1 MPLDALVMHIA
12 CLTQLWTLLPE
23 YVFLS
28 SPKSTIFMVGNFKE
42 YLFALIS
49 MPNSICQWGQYL
61 AKKLN
66 FWVHSQK
73 NPFTNWKTKR
83 ALYMKYQ
90 KRGICGK
97 MVFKESGLFSFQGNI
112 CRAGHESPHWEGV
125 LMKVQVLVGAVAQ
138 GEGFADFEVYEVCGP
153 V

>member
-1 MPLDALVMHIA
+1 MEKNGLIYGPFCPNVL
-12 CLTQLWTLLPE
+12 
-23 YVFLS
+23 FLF
-28 SPKSTIFMVGNFKE
+28 SPKSTIYMVGNFKE
-42 YLFALIS
+42 YFFALIS
-49 MPNSICQWGQYL
+49 VPHAVNGANIWQKKVKFWGPFP
-61 AKKLN
+61 KK
-66 FWVHSQK
+66 
-73 NPFTNWKTKR
+73 PCTIWKTKR

-97 MVFKESGLFSFQGNI
+97 MAFKESGLFSFQGNI
-112 CRAGHESPHWEGV
+112 FRAGHESPHWEAV

>member
-1 MPLDALVMHIA
+1 MPRWCTLHVWLNYGPFCLNMFFCLPQNLPYSWLV
-12 CLTQLWTLLPE
+12 TL
-23 YVFLS
+23 
-28 SPKSTIFMVGNFKE
+28 KSIFSLNIHVTRWR
-42 YLFALIS
+42 
-49 MPNSICQWGQYL
+49 WGQYL